1 MSEPHYLVLAPK
13 LKPLLPKRAAL
24 VSVLD
29 FGSSK
34 VCCLI
39 AKLRPAADHEILPG
53 RTHAVDVI
61 GFGHKRSAG
70 VKSGVIVDMDA
81 AEQAIRSA
89 VDTAESQAG
98 QTIESVIVNVSCGR
112 VSSEVFSAGVDVAA
126 NAVAEDDIQRVL
138 EAGLDHIVP
147 DGRAVLH
154 ALPIGYALDGSRG
167 VRDPRGMLAGWLGV
181 DMHMVTAEAAPVGN
195 LLLCI
200 ERCHL
205 AVETLVATP
214 YASGLASLV
223 DDEVEL
229 GAACV
234 DIGAGATTIGV
245 FFEGRLVHVDAVA
258 VGGHHVT
265 LDIARGLSTRL
276 TAAERVK
283 TLHGSVLGA
292 GSDSHETVAVPP
304 LSEDDDTPNHVPRE
318 MLTRIVRPRVEE
330 ILELVRD
337 RLAASVGGKAARRV
351 VLTGGASQLTGLV
364 ELARQILNRPVRL
377 GRPLGVS
384 GLPGTGRGP
393 AFTAAVGLCVYPQ
406 FAHVEHIEPRRRPE
420 SRMTGTDGYFSRMRQ
435 WIKDSF

>member
-1 MSEPHYLVLAPK
+1 MSGPYNLVLAPK
-13 LKPLLPKRAAL
+13 LKPLPGRRGAL

-39 AKLRPAADHEILPG
+39 AKLRPASGHEVLPG

-81 AEQAIRSA
+81 AEQAVRSA
-89 VDTAESQAG
+89 VDAAESQAG
-98 QTIESVIVNVSCGR
+98 MTVESVIVNVSCGR
-112 VSSEVFSAGVDVAA
+112 PRSEVFSAGVEVAA
-126 NAVAEDDIQRVL
+126 NAVAEDDIQGVL
-138 EAGLDHIVP
+138 EAGLEHVVP

-154 ALPIGYALDGSRG
+154 ALPIGYSLDGSRG
-167 VRDPRGMLAGWLGV
+167 VRDPRGMLAARVGV
-181 DMHMVTAEAAPVGN
+181 DMHMVTAEAAPVRN
-195 LLLCI
+195 LLLCV

-205 AVETLVATP
+205 SVETLVVTP
-214 YASGLASLV
+214 YASGLAALV

-245 FFEGRLVHVDAVA
+245 FFEGRLVHADAVA

-265 LDIARGLSTRL
+265 LDIARGLSMRL
-276 TAAERVK
+276 AAAERVK
-283 TLHGSVLGA
+283 TLHGSVLA
-292 GSDSHETVAVPP
+292 SASDSHETVTVPP
-304 LSEDDDTPNHVPRE
+304 LSEDDDTPNHVPRD

-351 VLTGGASQLTGLV
+351 VLTGGASQLVGLPEV
-364 ELARQILNRPVRL
+364 TRRVMQGQVRI
-377 GRPLGVS
+377 GRPLGIR
-384 GLPGTGRGP
+384 GLPEAAKGP
-393 AFTAAVGLCVYPQ
+393 AFSAAVGLLVYPQ
-406 FAHVEHIEPRRRPE
+406 VAHGEHFEPRAGAWFAG
-420 SRMTGTDGYFSRMRQ
+420 TGTDGYFARVGR
-435 WIKDSF
+435 WIRESF

>member
-1 MSEPHYLVLAPK
+1 MSGPHNLVLAPK
-13 LKPLLPKRAAL
+13 LKPLPARRGAL

-39 AKLRPAADHEILPG
+39 ARLRPATGHEILPG
-53 RTHAVDVI
+53 RTHAVDVV

-81 AEQAIRSA
+81 AEQAVRSA
-89 VDTAESQAG
+89 VDAAESQAG
-98 QTIESVIVNVSCGR
+98 MTVESVIVNVSCGR
-112 VSSEVFSAGVDVAA
+112 PRSEVFSAGVEVVA
-126 NAVAEDDIQRVL
+126 NAVAEDDIQGVL
-138 EAGLDHIVP
+138 EAGLEHVVP

-154 ALPIGYALDGSRG
+154 ALPIGYSLDGSRG
-167 VRDPRGMLAGWLGV
+167 VRDPRGMLAARVGV
-181 DMHMVTAEAAPVGN
+181 DMHMVTAEAAPVRN

-205 AVETLVATP
+205 SVEALVVTP
-214 YASGLASLV
+214 YASGLAALV

-245 FFEGRLVHVDAVA
+245 FFEGRLVHVDALA

-276 TAAERVK
+276 AAAERVK
-283 TLHGSVLGA
+283 TLHGSVLA
-292 GSDSHETVAVPP
+292 SASDSHETVSVPP
-304 LSEDDDTPNHVPRE
+304 LSEDDDTPNHVPRD
-318 MLTRIVRPRVEE
+318 MLTRIVRPRIEE

-393 AFTAAVGLCVYPQ
+393 AFTAAAGLCVYPQ
-406 FAHVEHIEPRRRPE
+406 FAHLEHIEPRRRADQ
-420 SRMTGTDGYFSRMRQ
+420 RMTGTGGYLTRVREWF
-435 WIKDSF
+435 KDSF